1 MMQISSVA
9 ILENPNAGKGHSGKL
24 AAWLSNELSARSIT
38 SKIFKESWPVDFT
51 DSSDIWLIGGD
62 GTINYFIN
70 HYPNCDKPIA
80 LFKGGTG
87 NDFAWKLYGDRSDA
101 EQLEQVLDSVPK
113 YIDAAKFNDTLFIN
127 CLGVGFDGEIINSM
141 KAIRFLGGHLGY
153 LLAVVLKIFSFREYS
168 LHIKTI
174 NETWNEP
181 FLLAM
186 VVNSSRAGGGFFVAP
201 DASITDGKLDMVL
214 CKKMPVWKRLK
225 YLPVIKSGK
234 HMHHPFIIHRQ
245 EEKFI
250 IQCEK
255 EIAIQIDGE
264 LRYAKEL
271 LVEVLPA
278 KFLFRF

>member
-1 MMQISSVA
+1 MMQITSVA
-9 ILENPNAGKGHSGKL
+9 ILENPNAGKGGAAKLSG
-24 AAWLSNELSARSIT
+24 WLSNELLARSIP
-38 SKIFKESWPVDFT
+38 SVIFKDNWPDYF
-51 DSSDIWLIGGD
+51 DGFSDVWLIGGD

-87 NDFAWKLYGDRSDA
+87 NDFAWKLYGDKTDP
-101 EQLEQVLDSVPK
+101 EQLEQVMNAVPK
-113 YIDAAKFNDTLFIN
+113 QIDAAKFNNTLFIN
-127 CLGVGFDGEIINSM
+127 CLGVGFDGEIIHSM

-153 LLAVVLKIFSFREYS
+153 LLAVVLKIFSFREYR

-186 VVNSSRAGGGFFVAP
+186 IVNSSRAGGGFFVAP
-201 DASITDGKLDMVL
+201 DASIYDGKLDMVL
-214 CKKMPVWKRLK
+214 CKKLPVWKRLK

-234 HMHHPFIIHRQ
+234 HIHLPFIIHRLQ
-245 EEKFI
+245 EKFI

-271 LVEVLPA
+271 LVEILPS
-278 KFLFRF
+278 KFWFRY